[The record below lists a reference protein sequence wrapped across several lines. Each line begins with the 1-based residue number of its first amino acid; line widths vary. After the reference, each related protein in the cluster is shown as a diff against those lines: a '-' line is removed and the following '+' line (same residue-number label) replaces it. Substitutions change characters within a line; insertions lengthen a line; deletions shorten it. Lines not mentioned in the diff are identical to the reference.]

1 MTKVDQ
7 SLATGPANISKLAIF
22 RLIGIFKD
30 WFLFCKSFWTDNEV
44 KLNIYRTNRHMIW
57 ATIQERSHCH
67 GIYYNWT

>member
-30 WFLFCKSFWTDNEV
+30 WFCFANHSEQTM
-44 KLNIYRTNRHMIW
+44 KLN
-57 ATIQERSHCH
+57 
-67 GIYYNWT
+67 